1 VTSDPAPIG
10 PPEQAVAPQPLRQ
23 PLQALGARIR
33 AERKARQLSSVALAR
48 RVGVSPS
55 LISQV
60 ERGVTAPS
68 LDVLWRI
75 AQALD
80 ASIGLF
86 FQDSPSFLPE
96 AMLPSP
102 PERDGATPEPRPR
115 AIVVRRGARKT
126 LGLPNSV
133 TYELLSPDLQ
143 HRIEFIWV
151 EFAPGQ
157 SSPVDPYV
165 HAGEEQFVVL
175 QGTLH
180 YWVGGEEYVLE
191 AGDAITFDSSLPH
204 RGANLGNER
213 VIVIGAITPPSF

>member
-1 VTSDPAPIG
+1 MPRAANPAPQEAASPAIS
-10 PPEQAVAPQPLRQ
+10 AR
-23 PLQALGARIR
+23 LQALGARIR
-33 AERKARQLSSVALAR
+33 AERKARKLSSVALAR

-86 FQDSPSFLPE
+86 FQQEPASPAAPE
-96 AMLPSP
+96 ADGAA
-102 PERDGATPEPRPR
+102 PERKPKAL
-115 AIVVRRGARKT
+115 VVRRGARKT